1 MLKVDLGHLE
11 KLRRLRIDEQVPAHD
26 PLWHNSEVRLQGP
39 LEVSLEVQQAGPDVL
54 VRGTISGELE
64 ASCRRCLD
72 DLQVPVRE
80 EVALLFRRGVSP
92 FEAEDEEVYSLPEN
106 ERELDLGPAIRE
118 QLLLAVPQ
126 FVNCSEE
133 CKGLCPHCGTNLN
146 DATCSCETTDSDNRW
161 AALRKLK
168 FD

>member
-11 KLRRLRIDEQVPAHD
+11 KLRRLRIEQQVPARD
-26 PLWHNSEVRLQGP
+26 PLWHNSEVRLREP
-39 LEVSLEVQQAGPDVL
+39 VEVALEAQQAGPDVV
-54 VRGTISGELE
+54 VRGTISAELE
-64 ASCRRCLD
+64 GSCRRCLR

-80 EVALLFRRGVSP
+80 DVSLVFRRGVSP
-92 FEAEDEEVYSLPEN
+92 FDAENEEVYSLPEKA
-106 ERELDLGPAIRE
+106 RELDLGPAIRE
-118 QLLLAVPQ
+118 QLLLAAPQ
-126 FVNCSEE
+126 FVNCSDD

>member
-1 MLKVDLGHLE
+1 MLKVDLSQLE
-11 KLRRLRIDEQVPAHD
+11 KLRRLRIDEWVPPQD
-26 PLWHNSEVRLQGP
+26 SLWHNSEVRLTEP
-39 LEVSLEVQQAGPDVL
+39 LEVALEAQQAGPDVV
-54 VRGTISGELE
+54 VRGTISGEVE
-64 ASCRRCLD
+64 ANCRRCLG

-80 EVALLFRRGVSP
+80 EVSLLFRRGVDP
-92 FEAEDEEVYSLPEN
+92 FDAENEEVYSLPEK

-161 AALRKLK
+161 AALRRLK